1 MDGRIIARSANLGT
15 AQLPTSAPLLE
26 KLRAGEKVGDTL
38 HDFGD
43 EPVRL
48 LSVPVQIGNHDY
60 AIQVATSL
68 ADANA
73 SVRLARLLFL
83 AVSAGIL
90 GAVVL
95 TGAMLARTVLRPIDQ
110 IVRRARMIGELALAE
125 RLPHPGTQDEMARL
139 VETLNDMLARIEQS
153 FEAQRRFTADASH
166 ELRSPLSRLRAEL
179 EVTLRRPRERAKYE
193 EVLRSCLSE
202 VERLSHLT
210 GELLMLA
217 RLDAGGPPEAP
228 VPVDLI
234 SILHEAVKRLSHEAL
249 RRNVTLAMEVPPE
262 VTVSIASAALS
273 HVVTNVMDNA
283 VKFSPVGSE
292 VRVSVAIEKG
302 AAVVVVSDAGPG
314 ILEEEVPR
322 IFERFYRGQVA
333 RQMEAPGV
341 GLGLAICRAL
351 VEGQGGKISVDSA
364 PGGGATFRI
373 RLPLAA

>member
-1 MDGRIIARSANLGT
+1 
-15 AQLPTSAPLLE
+15 
-26 KLRAGEKVGDTL
+26 
-38 HDFGD
+38 
-43 EPVRL
+43 
-48 LSVPVQIGNHDY
+48 
-60 AIQVATSL
+60 
-68 ADANA
+68 
-73 SVRLARLLFL
+73 
-83 AVSAGIL
+83 
-90 GAVVL
+90 
-95 TGAMLARTVLRPIDQ
+95 
-110 IVRRARMIGELALAE
+110 
-125 RLPHPGTQDEMARL
+125 
-139 VETLNDMLARIEQS
+139 
-153 FEAQRRFTADASH
+153 
-166 ELRSPLSRLRAEL
+166 
-179 EVTLRRPRERAKYE
+179 
-193 EVLRSCLSE
+193 
-202 VERLSHLT
+202 
-210 GELLMLA
+210 
-217 RLDAGGPPEAP
+217 
-228 VPVDLI
+228 VDLI

-249 RRNVTLAMEVPPE
+249 RRNVTIAMEVPPE